1 VKKDKQDERA
11 QLMAA
16 YIRLASQNLRKDSK
30 FFAEDMA
37 RIEVAAKRKTIAELR
52 ETLARMKA
60 TDTVSQAEMRTH
72 SQFPKEWK

>member
-1 VKKDKQDERA
+1 MKKDKQNERA

-60 TDTVSQAEMRTH
+60 TDTVSQAEMRMH
-72 SQFPKEWK
+72 SQFPKEWQ